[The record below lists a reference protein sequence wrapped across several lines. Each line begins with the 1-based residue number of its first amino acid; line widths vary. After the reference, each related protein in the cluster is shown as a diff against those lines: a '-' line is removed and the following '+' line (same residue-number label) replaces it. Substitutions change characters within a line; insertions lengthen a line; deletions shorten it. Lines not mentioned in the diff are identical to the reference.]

1 MQVRQSGTT
10 VEAVQ
15 KECVE
20 LISLTTSKISYKFL
34 IMDLIV
40 KLLDEVYSLDYPD
53 NYTYRMKVQIFAT
66 KFQRKFKK

>member
-20 LISLTTSKISYKFL
+20 LISLTTSKISSYKFL

-40 KLLDEVYSLDYPD
+40 KLLDEVYSLDYPE
-53 NYTYRMKVQIFAT
+53 NYTYRMKVEIIT
-66 KFQRKFKK
+66 T